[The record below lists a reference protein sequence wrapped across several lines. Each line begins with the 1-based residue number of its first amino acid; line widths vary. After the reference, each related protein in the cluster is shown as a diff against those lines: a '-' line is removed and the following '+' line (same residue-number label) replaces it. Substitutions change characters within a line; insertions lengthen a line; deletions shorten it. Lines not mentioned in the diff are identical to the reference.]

1 MASCS
6 WTGRLLAVAVL
17 LQAMSVD
24 SRKAKKAK
32 GKKSEQDQRIY
43 AQLTKVRRQRVKRFE
58 CRYQLCQRDS

>member
-6 WTGRLLAVAVL
+6 WAGRLLAVAVL

-32 GKKSEQDQRIY
+32 EKKSEQDQRIY
-43 AQLTKVRRQRVKRFE
+43 AQLAKVRRQRVKRFE
-58 CRYQLCQRDS
+58 YRYQLCQRDS